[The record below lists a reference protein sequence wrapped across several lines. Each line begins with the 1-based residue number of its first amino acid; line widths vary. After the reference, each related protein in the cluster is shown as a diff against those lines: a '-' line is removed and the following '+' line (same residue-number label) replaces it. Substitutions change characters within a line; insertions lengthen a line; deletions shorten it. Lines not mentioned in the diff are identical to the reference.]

1 VAKAAD
7 TPTAGDPDYG
17 NPRARFGTPAECCE
31 ALVPGT
37 CGDSFD
43 CSGEKTNTKAKAADT
58 ATADTPG
65 TPAECCEAPVPGT
78 CGDSFDCSGEAKH
91 TQAKAAD
98 TATADTPGTSA
109 ECCEAEPKK
118 YVVESSATLQGVTL
132 AVAISDEFKTAFQ
145 GGIAEQY
152 SVSSSDV
159 TIGTIVEVRRRLSG
173 GVTIPFTI
181 TTTSASSAA
190 GFKDVTVN
198 TANVQAKIL
207 ADYAAGP
214 GTEDLSGMT
223 VESMAEVQDV
233 EKETELDGGGSA
245 TPTAAAGAATAT
257 LLLVLFANI

>member
-1 VAKAAD
+1 VWDCTGHPEAQSGEDNTACTPAPAPETTCGAAFDCSAATCCKNQAKAAD
-7 TPTAGDPDYG
+7 TVTASDP
-17 NPRARFGTPAECCE
+17 GTAAECCE
-31 ALVPGT
+31 ALVPGI

-43 CSGEKTNTKAKAADT
+43 CTGEAKNTHAKAAST
-58 ATADTPG
+58 T
-65 TPAECCEAPVPGT
+65 
-78 CGDSFDCSGEAKH
+78 
-91 TQAKAAD
+91 
-98 TATADTPGTSA
+98 TADTPGTSA

-132 AVAISDEFKTAFQ
+132 AVANSDEFKTAFQ

-181 TTTSASSAA
+181 TTTSASSAE

-198 TANVQAKIL
+198 TANVQAKIV
-207 ADYAAGP
+207 ADYSGS
-214 GTEDLSGMT
+214 EDLGGMT